1 MAINMTLRQDAENY
15 AEGLVIGDAI
25 IRGLGRY
32 SWLQPNITYLN
43 KTLSNAGVYYAPIV
57 TGSQGAA
64 TALCADGDAGD
75 ANVEYLPIVIDKKVT
90 GKFDGCFTVAGIA
103 DKSIEQSL
111 NNFKL
116 KNMQNDMQ
124 DDVLAYMVATG
135 TESLVAKGVLPAYE
149 YLQKLKTEYFTA
161 NEEYPTVALISIA
174 FQDELI
180 LERIAMGDLVGDE
193 VYVAGAL
200 GRVLGMIL
208 RPVPRLLRDAILYIP
223 EALTIVKPANTAV
236 IGENILG
243 AVNSE
248 TDAFYDGLVSI
259 QAKDALK
266 GIVNTYVHKFYGK
279 GIPVPDMMLVT
290 PEIIAG

>member
-103 DKSIEQSL
+103 DK
-111 NNFKL
+111 K
-116 KNMQNDMQ
+116 
-124 DDVLAYMVATG
+124 
-135 TESLVAKGVLPAYE
+135 
-149 YLQKLKTEYFTA
+149 
-161 NEEYPTVALISIA
+161 
-174 FQDELI
+174 
-180 LERIAMGDLVGDE
+180 
-193 VYVAGAL
+193 
-200 GRVLGMIL
+200 
-208 RPVPRLLRDAILYIP
+208 
-223 EALTIVKPANTAV
+223 
-236 IGENILG
+236 
-243 AVNSE
+243 
-248 TDAFYDGLVSI
+248 
-259 QAKDALK
+259 
-266 GIVNTYVHKFYGK
+266 H
-279 GIPVPDMMLVT
+279 
-290 PEIIAG
+290 